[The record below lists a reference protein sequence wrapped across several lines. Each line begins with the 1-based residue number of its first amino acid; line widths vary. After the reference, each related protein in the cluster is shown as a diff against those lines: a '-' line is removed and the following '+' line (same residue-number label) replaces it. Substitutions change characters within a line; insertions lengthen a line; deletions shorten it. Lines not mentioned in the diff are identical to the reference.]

1 MADAT
6 ANGGAIPLVR
16 AFDPD
21 DLPPLRVDA
30 PVVLV
35 HGGPSAGAV
44 DGRTIVQLV
53 AARHLGVD
61 PADIEIDR
69 ADRGKP
75 RLGGAPS
82 PFAFNLSDADDHVAA
97 AFGLGLEIGVDIER
111 ADRRTVEPERFA
123 RRVLSVAEQAAIEGL
138 EGDALDRALIRM
150 WTRKEAVLKAAGH
163 GLRRE
168 LADIDTVAD
177 VVMLDGS
184 PWNCWTTN
192 WRDLVVSV
200 AWGQLPTR

>member
-6 ANGGAIPLVR
+6 ANGGAIPVVR

-44 DGRTIVQLV
+44 YGRTIVQLV

-61 PADIEIDR
+61 PAVIEIDR

-123 RRVLSVAEQAAIEGL
+123 RRVLSVAERAAIEGL
-138 EGDALDRALIRM
+138 GGDALDRALIRM

-192 WRDLVVSV
+192 WRDRGVGR
-200 AWGQLPTR
+200 WGQLPTR

>member
-1 MADAT
+1 
-6 ANGGAIPLVR
+6 
-16 AFDPD
+16 
-21 DLPPLRVDA
+21 
-30 PVVLV
+30 
-35 HGGPSAGAV
+35 
-44 DGRTIVQLV
+44 
-53 AARHLGVD
+53 
-61 PADIEIDR
+61 
-69 ADRGKP
+69 
-75 RLGGAPS
+75 
-82 PFAFNLSDADDHVAA
+82 
-97 AFGLGLEIGVDIER
+97 EIGVDIER

-123 RRVLSVAEQAAIEGL
+123 RRVLSVAERAAIEGL
-138 EGDALDRALIRM
+138 GGDALDRALIRM

-192 WRDLVVSV
+192 WRDLVMSV

>member
-1 MADAT
+1 MAAAT
-6 ANGGAIPLVR
+6 TNGGAIPVVR

-53 AARHLGVD
+53 AARHLGVH

-75 RLGGAPS
+75 RLGGTPS

-123 RRVLSVAEQAAIEGL
+123 RRVLSVAERAAIEGL